1 MDAVG
6 VPNVYVPDISFRI
19 DERLPGSSRL
29 NSLGQQFL
37 GKRVDVGD
45 ADGKMGDAYLV
56 KKNRAPVGFF
66 SGMAGQRE
74 GRDGE
79 TLSGTQADAS
89 AGLAGVLVVMGGA
102 LLLSGRWARRRL
114 PSNAHFGNGI
124 VRRSK

>member
-1 MDAVG
+1 LDEDAVG
-6 VPNVYVPDISFRI
+6 VPNVYVPEISFRV
-19 DERLPGSSRL
+19 DERLPASSRL

-89 AGLAGVLVVMGGA
+89 AGLAGVLVVMGA
-102 LLLSGRWARRRL
+102 PSFCRVGRPVEGYLHAQDV
-114 PSNAHFGNGI
+114 P
-124 VRRSK
+124 VKC